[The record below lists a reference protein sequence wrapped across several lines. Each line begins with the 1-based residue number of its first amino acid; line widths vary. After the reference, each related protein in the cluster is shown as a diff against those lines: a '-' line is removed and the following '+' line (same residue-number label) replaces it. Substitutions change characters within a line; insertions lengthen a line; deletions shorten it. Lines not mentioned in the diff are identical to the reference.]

1 MSTKTNCDKSLLIQ
15 KIFLQLLT
23 PVPVVEASVHAS
35 SAATPHASAASTAA
49 RAAPVSSP
57 VRSSVAVKAVGGG
70 GDVGEHG
77 VHVRR
82 AVGRGEVR
90 EGGQWHPA
98 MGKSE

>member
-1 MSTKTNCDKSLLIQ
+1 MSTKTNCDKSLLIH
-15 KIFLQLLT
+15 KIFLELLT

-57 VRSSVAVKAVGGG
+57 VRSPVSSVESVGGG

-82 AVGRGEVR
+82 AVGRREVR
-90 EGGQWHPA
+90 EGGQWHPE
-98 MGKSE
+98 MD